1 VTVYYCKVDVEHCLL
16 HAPSRVTRSDVTIT
30 LTLFYFQTDSGSSS
44 GMHGGGER
52 VADSQKQQQQK
63 EQQQQQQEQRS
74 RSQTSLKS
82 QRAAQGDTEGG
93 KYRPEVLSALLATTD
108 RIVQEI
114 DSVE

>member
-1 VTVYYCKVDVEHCLL
+1 
-16 HAPSRVTRSDVTIT
+16 
-30 LTLFYFQTDSGSSS
+30 
-44 GMHGGGER
+44 MHGGGER
-52 VADSQKQQQQK
+52 VADSQKQQQQQ

>member
-1 VTVYYCKVDVEHCLL
+1 VTVCYRKVDVEYCLL
-16 HAPSRVTRSDVTIT
+16 LSPSRVTRSNVAITIT
-30 LTLFYFQTDSGSSS
+30 LFYLQTDFGSSS

-52 VADSQKQQQQK
+52 LVDSQP
-63 EQQQQQQEQRS
+63 QEQRS
-74 RSQTSLKS
+74 RSQTSPKS

>member
-1 VTVYYCKVDVEHCLL
+1 
-16 HAPSRVTRSDVTIT
+16 
-30 LTLFYFQTDSGSSS
+30 
-44 GMHGGGER
+44 MHGGGER
-52 VADSQKQQQQK
+52 VVDS
-63 EQQQQQQEQRS
+63 QQQEQRS
-74 RSQTSLKS
+74 RSQTSPKS